1 MFSTRTIIWVVLVV
15 FLLPADE
22 KGKKDLYNKAHTA
35 ISYVQGA
42 CNSVELCAKFDP
54 SWATFTKK
62 AQTGADLI
70 ADLIA
75 SNQKIET
82 RNLEAAP
89 TPRYSRLSSY
99 SSNTSVRSSN
109 LAPIDDSVKNTLQ
122 IGDLIPD
129 WRAPKPNTY
138 ASR

>member
-1 MFSTRTIIWVVLVV
+1 MFSTRTIIWIVLIV

-22 KGKKDLYNKAHTA
+22 KGKKDLYNKANTA

-42 CNSVELCAKFDP
+42 CNSVEVCAKFDP
-54 SWATFTKK
+54 SWSTFTKK

-75 SNQKIET
+75 SSPNM
-82 RNLEAAP
+82 EAAP
-89 TPRYSRLSSY
+89 TPLYPRLSSY
-99 SSNTSVRSSN
+99 SSSASVQSTN
-109 LAPIDDSVKNTLQ
+109 LAPIDGGVKNTLQ

-129 WRAPKPNTY
+129 WRSPNPNTY